1 MSLSEKDKDFVINF
15 HEKVNDLIREHALLW
30 KGEISP
36 SDIFTGMSASL
47 DTHSAGLLGVVL
59 EETKKRGI
67 S

>member
-1 MSLSEKDKDFVINF
+1 MTLSEKEKDFVTHF
-15 HEKVNDLIREHALLW
+15 HDKVKDLIKEHALLW

-36 SDIFTGMSASL
+36 DNIFTGMAASM
-47 DTHSAGLLGVVL
+47 DSHSEGLLKAVI